1 LQVGLR
7 RQFHG
12 GFSMSGDY
20 VFSKSID
27 NAASVGGAGRTVAQD
42 PLDLAAERGLSVFDV
57 RHRLTLNHMYELPFG
72 DRQPFLNHGGALG
85 RILGNWQISGRAT
98 LQSGTPFTA
107 RVLGNASNN
116 SGTGAGFSERADATG
131 LPIGLPAAERTTL
144 AYFNTEAFTLP
155 APGEFGDAGR
165 NTIPG
170 PRMIVFN
177 MSLGRRVTFSQEK
190 GIRGDFRVEANNIFN
205 TPGFSGLATVVNA
218 TDFGRVTS
226 VREMR
231 SLEFSLRLRF

>member
-1 LQVGLR
+1 LR

-27 NAASVGGAGRTVAQD
+27 DAASVGGAGRTVAQN
-42 PLDLAAERGLSVFDV
+42 PLDLEAERGLSVFDV
-57 RHRLTLNHMYELPFG
+57 RHRLRLNYMYELPFG
-72 DRQPFLNHGGALG
+72 DQQHFLNHGGVLG
-85 RILGNWQISGRAT
+85 RILANWQISGRAT

-107 RVLGNASNN
+107 RVLGNVSNN

-144 AYFNTEAFTLP
+144 AYFNTAAFTLP
-155 APGEFGDAGR
+155 TPGEYGDAGR

-170 PRMIVFN
+170 PRIITFN
-177 MSLGRRVTFSQEK
+177 MALGKRLTFSQEK
-190 GIRGDFRVEANNIFN
+190 GIRGDFRIEANNIFN

-226 VREMR
+226 VRAMR
-231 SLEFSLRLRF
+231 SLQFSLRLRF